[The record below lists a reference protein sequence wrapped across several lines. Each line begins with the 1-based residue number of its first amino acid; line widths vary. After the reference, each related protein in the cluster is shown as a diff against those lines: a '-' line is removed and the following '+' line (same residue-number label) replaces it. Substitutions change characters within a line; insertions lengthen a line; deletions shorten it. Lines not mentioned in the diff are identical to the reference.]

1 MISRLISAIVGMVV
15 IVELVPEREGG
26 LEVGV
31 DERDGDLDIFIIVG
45 VDGHACCS
53 CGFMSANSPLL
64 PLQ

>member
-1 MISRLISAIVGMVV
+1 MISRLISAIVG
-15 IVELVPEREGG
+15 IVLPLVPEREGG
-26 LEVGV
+26 LDVGV

-53 CGFMSANSPLL
+53 CGFMSTSSPPLL

>member
-1 MISRLISAIVGMVV
+1 MISRLISAIVG
-15 IVELVPEREGG
+15 IVLPLVPEREGG
-26 LEVGV
+26 LDVGV

-53 CGFMSANSPLL
+53 CGFMSTSSLPLL